1 MRADRLLSLMLLL
14 QTRGR
19 MTARELADKLEV
31 SERTIYRDLDALG
44 AAGIPVYGDH
54 GPGGGYALLDSYR
67 TNLTGLTED
76 EVRAL
81 FMGGAHKALAD
92 LGLAEAS
99 EVAQLKLSASL
110 PTSQLRDAEHM
121 RQRILFDAAGWFQP
135 QESVPHLQLL
145 QEAIWHDRQ
154 VYIAYHRADGSQ
166 GERLINP
173 LGLVAKATI
182 WYLVASIG
190 DEMRVYRVSRI
201 KGVAICEECFE
212 RASNFDLA
220 AYWSQWSAEFE
231 ANRPQYKVTL
241 RLAPEMATLLPQ
253 IWGEGV
259 RKRLEEAEPSPID
272 GWVEAIFTFESVE
285 SARTNVMGLGTQAE
299 VVEPLELR
307 EAIAEMAQAIAKF
320 YGRNL
325 PTT

>member
-81 FMGGAHKALAD
+81 LISGAQKPLAD

-99 EVAQLKLSASL
+99 EVAQLKLSASI
-110 PTSQLRDAEHM
+110 PVSQLRDAEHM
-121 RQRILFDAAGWFQP
+121 RQRIHFDAAGWFQP
-135 QESVPHLQLL
+135 QESIPHLQTL
-145 QEAIWHDRQ
+145 QDAIWHDRQ
-154 VYIAYHRADGSQ
+154 VYIAYQRADGSY
-166 GERLINP
+166 GERLIDP
-173 LGLVAKATI
+173 YGLVAKATV

-190 DEMRVYRVSRI
+190 DDMRVYRVSRI
-201 KGVAICEECFE
+201 RSVAICDECFA
-212 RASNFDLA
+212 RASHFDLA
-220 AYWSQWSAEFE
+220 AYWSQWCTEFE
-231 ANRPQYKVTL
+231 ANRPQYPVRL
-241 RLAPEMATLLPQ
+241 RLAPEMVALLPI

-259 RKRLEEAEPSPID
+259 RKRLEEAEPSPVD
-272 GWVEAIFTFESVE
+272 GWVEANFTFETLE
-285 SARTNVMGLGTQAE
+285 AARTNVMGLGTLAE
-299 VVEPLELR
+299 VAQPLELR
-307 EAIAEMAQAIAKF
+307 EAIAEMARALAGF
-320 YGRNL
+320 YGRK
-325 PTT
+325 

>member
-1 MRADRLLSLMLLL
+1 MRADRLLSVMLLL

-31 SERTIYRDLDALG
+31 SERTIYRDLDALS

-76 EVRAL
+76 EVRTL
-81 FMGGAHKALAD
+81 FMGGAQRPLAD
-92 LGLAEAS
+92 LGLTEAS

-121 RQRILFDAAGWFQP
+121 RQRIHFDAAGWFQP
-135 QESVPHLQLL
+135 QESVPHLQVL
-145 QEAIWHDRQ
+145 QEAIWQDRQ
-154 VYIAYHRADGSQ
+154 VYMAYQRADGSY
-166 GERLINP
+166 GERLIDP
-173 LGLVAKATI
+173 YGLVAKATI

-190 DEMRVYRVSRI
+190 EEMRVYRVSRI
-201 KGVAICEECFE
+201 KDVAICEECFT
-212 RASNFDLA
+212 RASQFDLA
-220 AYWSQWSAEFE
+220 SYWSQWCAEFE
-231 ANRPQYKVTL
+231 ANRPQYPVRL
-241 RLAPEMATLLPQ
+241 RLAPEMVTLLPL

-272 GWVEAIFTFESVE
+272 GWIEALFSFETME
-285 SARTNVMGLGTQAE
+285 AARTNVMGLGTLAE
-299 VVEPLELR
+299 VAQPLELR
-307 EAIAEMAQAIAKF
+307 EAIGEMARALAGF
-320 YGRNL
+320 YGRS
-325 PTT
+325 